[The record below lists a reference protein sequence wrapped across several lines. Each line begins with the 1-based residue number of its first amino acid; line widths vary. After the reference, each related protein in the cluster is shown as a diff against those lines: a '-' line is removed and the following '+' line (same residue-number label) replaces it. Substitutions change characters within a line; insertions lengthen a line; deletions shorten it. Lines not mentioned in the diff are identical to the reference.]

1 MVINPSAQISV
12 TSKNLVGIAF
22 VFGVY
27 LLLMSIIVQIHI
39 FDYYCF
45 DYYCF
50 EYIMFEI
57 VKYYLP
63 KEMSKGFK
71 HEGANSK
78 SKK

>member
-1 MVINPSAQISV
+1 MVINPSAQLSV

-39 FDYYCF
+39 FDF
-45 DYYCF
+45 YCF

-57 VKYYLP
+57 V
-63 KEMSKGFK
+63 
-71 HEGANSK
+71 
-78 SKK
+78 